1 VSVGERAPE
10 QAGIE
15 AEAASP
21 KPGGPPTQRGE
32 LVRLPLEVV
41 VFVVGSASLG
51 AEIAAARLLAPY
63 FGASTIVWAN
73 TIATVLVALAIG
85 YWIGGKM
92 ADRRPDR
99 RGLSLVVVVA
109 SLLLALVPFIGR
121 PFLSASV
128 KALDS
133 ISAGA
138 FLGSLVGVLVLVA
151 VPVLLLGAVA
161 PYAVRLKMATVTE
174 AGTVAGRL
182 YAISTA
188 GSLVGTFLSALLLIP
203 VVGTRRTFLCFA
215 LALAIVGA
223 VGLTRRLWLLVPL
236 GIAGLIALP
245 TGTVKAAESGD
256 RLLHEEETP
265 YQYARVV
272 QDPDGERRLELNEGV
287 ATHSVWRRNTVL
299 TGDYWDDFL
308 VLPFAGALPAPPKRI
323 AILGNAAGT
332 TARAYGALY
341 PRTRVDA
348 VEIDGALTQIGRRW
362 FGLGGPNLHTYT
374 ADARPW
380 LERQR
385 DRTYD
390 AIFVDAY
397 RQPYIPFYLTTRE
410 FFQAVRD
417 KLRPGGMVIV
427 NIGHPEDSH
436 DLEKVLAATMRAAFP
451 YVDRDEVEPTN
462 TLGVASSAPVSAAKL
477 AGAPVPPLLHD
488 LAVNTSERLKP
499 ALPGGSVYTD
509 DKAPV
514 EWLVDTSIVKVAAN
528 GER

>member
-1 VSVGERAPE
+1 VTDEGAAPE
-10 QAGIE
+10 S
-15 AEAASP
+15 AAPASAARRS
-21 KPGGPPTQRGE
+21 GV
-32 LVRLPLEVV
+32 VRLPIEVV
-41 VFVVGSASLG
+41 AFVVGSASLG

-73 TIATVLVALAIG
+73 TIATVLVALAVG

-92 ADRRPDR
+92 ADRRPDP
-99 RGLSLVVVVA
+99 RGMSLVVVAAAV
-109 SLLLALVPFIGR
+109 LLAVVPFVGR
-121 PFLSASV
+121 PFLSESV

-161 PYAVRLKMATVTE
+161 PYAVRLKVGSVAE

-203 VVGTRRTFLCFA
+203 VIGTRRTFLTFA
-215 LALAIVGA
+215 LALALVGA
-223 VGLTRRLWLLVPL
+223 LGLGRRWLLVPL
-236 GIAGLIALP
+236 AVAVLIALP
-245 TGTVKAAESGD
+245 TGTIKPAEAGA
-256 RLLHEEETP
+256 RLLDEQETP

-272 QDPDGERRLELNEGV
+272 QDADGTRRLELNEGV
-287 ATHSVWRRNTVL
+287 ATHSLWRRGTVL

-308 VLPFAGALPAPPKRI
+308 VLPFAGARPAPPRRV
-323 AILGNAAGT
+323 AILGNAGGT
-332 TARAYGALY
+332 TARAYATLF

-348 VEIDGALTQIGRRW
+348 VEIDGALTTIGERW
-362 FGLGGPNLHTYT
+362 FGLRPGPNLHVHT

-380 LERQR
+380 LAQQPDGR
-385 DRTYD
+385 YD

-410 FFQAVRD
+410 FFALVRR
-417 KLRPGGMVIV
+417 KLAPGGLVVV
-427 NIGHPEDSH
+427 NIGHPEGSR
-436 DLEKVLAATMRAAFP
+436 DLERVLGATMRAAFP
-451 YVDRDEVEPTN
+451 VVGREETEPTN
-462 TLGVASSAPVSAAKL
+462 TLGFASAAPVSATRLDAAAVPGPVRGL
-477 AGAPVPPLLHD
+477 AAQVGA
-488 LAVNTSERLKP
+488 RLRP

-509 DKAPV
+509 DRAPV
-514 EWLVDTSIVKVAAN
+514 EWLIDASIVHVAAD
-528 GER
+528 GQR